1 MWVLMPTGTIE
12 LLSMPCS
19 LTSGEYPLL
28 TSASQSLTSYLK
40 KSFTGRY
47 VEDLRQSLTL
57 PEFSGW
63 TTVNMLRFGGRL
75 WWVLDSRTS
84 SDTSG
89 AIRYEVSC
97 CGPSSLLHKG
107 DSIRGIYSRLP
118 TRECPYMQFQPRSSS
133 MRFSRSV
140 ELAGLQNYKGSTVFW
155 VQITATADMI
165 PKEYASASDIVIQQ
179 GKTTRYGFFACMT
192 DDLQPVK
199 VSVTAGGSK
208 YPTIPDIINDVTG
221 IGLTASVITDIS
233 ISRRCPYVYGVG
245 TTHISIAG
253 LAPNVTIRNS
263 ETSFYRLEGLEL
275 STYNASRTMTLT
287 DMERDCG
294 ALSICN
300 EQGNAIVSIPTAWD
314 AEVTVD
320 CQCVSDYNS
329 LTTRVGIGGYEYTI
343 PEGHLPWTGSTWE
356 EYRAY
361 SLAFDRQA
369 MEQSIG
375 YVNERTRL
383 GIAEAGANAVSNIAM
398 GAIGGNP
405 LSIATGAISGAVSFG
420 IQTWSAMEG
429 QRITEAESR
438 ATQALSERRVQAQPG
453 TAYNAGYGV
462 IYCWN
467 AIKHPACIQL
477 EMPSGLTLEIYE
489 AYTEQFGFPAENA
502 RTYVMQGGFIQGRI
516 LDNQLTRGRLFDSM
530 NEAIQ
535 RGIKFVEV

>member
-1 MWVLMPTGTIE
+1 MPTGTIE

-28 TSASQSLTSYLK
+28 TSASQSLTPYLK
-40 KSFTGRY
+40 KSYTGKYR
-47 VEDLRQSLTL
+47 EDLRQSLTL

-63 TTVNMLRFGGRL
+63 TTVNMLRFGGRM

-89 AIRYEVSC
+89 AIRFEVSC

-107 DSIRGIYSRLP
+107 DSIKGIYSRLP
-118 TRECPYMQFQPRSSS
+118 TRECPYRQFQPRSSS
-133 MRFSRSV
+133 MKFSRSV
-140 ELAGLQNYKGSTVFW
+140 ELTGLQNFRGHTTFW

-165 PKEYASASDIVIQQ
+165 AKEYASATEIALEQ
-179 GKTTRYGFFACMT
+179 GRTTRYGFFAAMT
-192 DDLQPVK
+192 DDLQPVE
-199 VSVTAGGSK
+199 VAGVAGGSK
-208 YPTIPDIINDVTG
+208 YPTIPDIINNIED

-245 TTHISIAG
+245 TSHISLIG
-253 LAPNVTIRNS
+253 LSPNVTIRNTL
-263 ETSFYRLEGLEL
+263 TSFYRLEGLDL
-275 STYNASRTMTLT
+275 SLYSASRTMTLT
-287 DMERDCG
+287 NLERDCG
-294 ALSICN
+294 SVSICN
-300 EQGNAIVSIPTAWD
+300 EQGNGIVSVPTAWD
-314 AEVTVD
+314 SDVTVD

-329 LTTRVGIGGYEYTI
+329 LTTRLSIGGYEYTL

-369 MEQSIG
+369 MEQSIQ
-375 YVNERTRL
+375 YANQRTRL
-383 GIAEAGANAVSNIAM
+383 GIAEAGANAISNVAM

-429 QRITEAESR
+429 QRIAEAESR

-453 TAYNAGYGV
+453 TAYNSGYGV

-477 EMPSGLTLEIYE
+477 EMPSGLTQEIYDD
-489 AYTEQFGFPAENA
+489 YVEQFGYPAENA
-502 RTYVMQGGFIQGRI
+502 RTYTIRKGFIQGRL
-516 LDNQLTRGRLFDSM
+516 LDNSLTRGRLFDSA
-530 NEAIQ
+530 NSDLQ
-535 RGIKFVEV
+535 RGIRFVEV